1 LTSLLYVYPKKFGM
15 RTYTIGDFKANLS
28 EILDW
33 VREGESIALAYGQK
47 KEIVAYLVPR
57 NTNAPKKRE
66 LGLLAKKGKISFQDD
81 FKMTESELFD
91 L

>member
-1 LTSLLYVYPKKFGM
+1 M

-66 LGLLAKKGKISFQDD
+66 LGLLANKGKISFRDD